1 MAAAMLNAVGPSA
14 GEILSELEVV
24 DKPRADDV
32 RMAMFTFNDLARC
45 DARAMREILR
55 GVPSE
60 RLVVALKGSEQP
72 VMDAI
77 FLGLSQRASELIRD
91 DLELLGK
98 VKRSDVELAR
108 REVVEVALRAE
119 GKIDLGREQE

>member
-1 MAAAMLNAVGPSA
+1 
-14 GEILSELEVV
+14 
-24 DKPRADDV
+24 
-32 RMAMFTFNDLARC
+32 
-45 DARAMREILR
+45 
-55 GVPSE
+55 
-60 RLVVALKGSEQP
+60 
-72 VMDAI
+72 MDAI

-108 REVVEVALRAE
+108 REVVEVALRLEAE